1 MHQSDLP
8 RLTLFIAAA
17 PRLRALAHRMLGSF
31 SDADDVLQ
39 DAWLRWSGIDPAAI
53 TAPEAFLTTLVSR
66 LAVDRLRAARRTR
79 EAYFGQ
85 WLPEPALLSDAET
98 ALPGEASV
106 AFMLLLERL
115 TPEQRAVY
123 VLREAMEMEY
133 GEIAVILEKTAPAC
147 RQLMRRAK
155 EGLSGPARF
164 AIDREHS
171 RQVAD
176 SFAKA
181 SLARDY
187 SAIVAL
193 LNEHAVLLADGGG
206 MARSAINPIYG
217 ADRIARF
224 FIGVQNK
231 LKGPLGFEAAN
242 INGVPGFI
250 TRVGGQMH
258 GALVFD
264 MAEGRITRAFLIVN
278 PEKLAHLGL

>member
-1 MHQSDLP
+1 MHQLA
-8 RLTLFIAAA
+8 LFTAAA
-17 PRLRALAHRMLGSF
+17 PRLRAMAHRMLGSF

-39 DAWLRWSGIDPAAI
+39 DAWLRWSGVDPAAI
-53 TAPEAFLTTLVSR
+53 AVPEAFLTTLVSR
-66 LAVDRLRAARRTR
+66 LAVDRLRTAKRARD
-79 EAYFGQ
+79 AYFGQ
-85 WLPEPALLSDAET
+85 WLPEPVLLNEAEA

-133 GEIAVILEKTAPAC
+133 GDIAVIMGKTAPAC

-155 EGLSGPARF
+155 EGLSGPPRF
-164 AIDREHS
+164 AIDPQQAR
-171 RQVAD
+171 RAAD
-176 SFAKA
+176 SFAAA
-181 SLARDY
+181 SLSRDY

-193 LNEHAVLLADGGG
+193 LGEHAVLLADGGG

-231 LKGPLGFEAAN
+231 LKGPLSFEAAVV
-242 INGVPGFI
+242 NGVPGFV
-250 TRVGGQMH
+250 TRVGGHLH

-264 MAEGRITRAFLIVN
+264 MAGDRISRAFLIVN
-278 PEKLAHLGL
+278 PEKLRHLGV